1 MKRVAFI
8 LMFAFLGILVATPQG
23 SAQLAK
29 YFDRSIEERFTVVT
43 GTSIPLGPFMQKTT
57 LDPNA
62 GYANMSF
69 AAGAEYTMLPLNGGV
84 GLTAALLGS
93 SYGVSMLPNG
103 ATATKYYL
111 LSLMAGPRYEVAL
124 STVTP
129 ISLYGNG
136 QIGFVFS
143 QSPDVTVGTLTTS
156 GGNDFSFGVSVGGGA
171 VFDKVVDVGV
181 RYFYTEAKYGNNR
194 LSADPTTR
202 IEGLQATIG
211 FLVF

>member
-1 MKRVAFI
+1 MNRLSI
-8 LMFAFLGILVATPQG
+8 LLTLAVLVSLVVTPQG

-29 YFDRSIEERFTVVT
+29 YFDRSIEQRFTVVT

-84 GLTAALLGS
+84 GLTAALVGS
-93 SYGVSMLPNG
+93 SYGVSMLPGG

-124 STVTP
+124 STTTP

-136 QIGFVFS
+136 QIGGVFS
-143 QSPDVTVGTLTTS
+143 QSPDVTFGTATTS
-156 GGNDFSFGVSVGGGA
+156 GGSDFTFGVTVGGGA
-171 VFDKVVDVGV
+171 VFDKIVDVGV